1 MFKVTTAKTYRA
13 IAAKRFGLTRR
24 SRRARGAAMIEFC
37 LAVPFLLF
45 ILVLIFFFG
54 SALKTQQDVKYTAR
68 HFAWRDAQSVSQML
82 GPQEP
87 AGTREALVDRLGGRS
102 EKLARTLFMERF
114 PRGVDGTYIGGV
126 ASRLELF
133 DKFNKTIQAVHVREG
148 VPWMRDQA
156 RPEDE
161 IAVQFLGDLDS
172 KISGLGALGD
182 AIEELYLARW

>member
-1 MFKVTTAKTYRA
+1 MAS
-13 IAAKRFGLTRR
+13 KRFGLTRR

-82 GPQEP
+82 GSQEP
-87 AGTREALVDRLGGRS
+87 AGTREALVRLSGRGAA
-102 EKLARTLFMERF
+102 LAETLFMERF
-114 PRGVDGTYIGGV
+114 PRGVDGIYIGGV

-148 VPWMRDQA
+148 VPWMRGQA

-161 IAVQFLGDLDS
+161 IAIQFLGDLDS
-172 KISGLGALGD
+172 KISGLGALGA